1 MEALQQ
7 YEQQLRQ
14 RNDELEARA
23 AAALSQA
30 LAVKVPKALLEALT
44 TELAPNKW
52 KFVLITPVSPGESTG
67 SDAQGCYSAPRKS

>member
-30 LAVKVPKALLEALT
+30 LAVKVLGALLEAHKN
-44 TELAPNKW
+44 ELAP
-52 KFVLITPVSPGESTG
+52 SE
-67 SDAQGCYSAPRKS
+67 